1 MLSLKRMDNFCGK
14 QFQKF
19 IFEFIIKNTIF
30 RTYLSFD
37 ILRKSIKEAILCQT
51 IYPFH
56 GIILI

>member
-30 RTYLSFD
+30 RTYLRS
-37 ILRKSIKEAILCQT
+37 IYYESQLRRRFSVKQFIHSTE
-51 IYPFH
+51 
-56 GIILI
+56 